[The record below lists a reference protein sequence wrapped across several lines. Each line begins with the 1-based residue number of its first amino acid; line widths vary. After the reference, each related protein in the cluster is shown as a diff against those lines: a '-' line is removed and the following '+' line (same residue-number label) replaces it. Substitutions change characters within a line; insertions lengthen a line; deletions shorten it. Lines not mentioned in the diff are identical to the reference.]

1 MATER
6 RRGSRALDTPARG
19 KRASTP
25 APSSTPSPTTEKAT
39 LRDERDQLRAE
50 CEKLRGEH
58 KKLREEHARQRDEST
73 ALHREVEALG
83 AENSQLR
90 GEREAAR
97 AEAATLQTRVTELEG
112 LVADLRRREK
122 EVEAGVVYASGVEQ
136 SAVTAQARSEDAM
149 RRAARLVARVR
160 GLEQQLEEERRRYTA
175 LEAAGRAREA
185 RLTVDSARTSAAHEE
200 RYTSQISTLEVQ
212 LREARAQLA
221 ATRAQLETSG
231 NELAETQAELREA
244 QSHAQTQRYLSLG
257 MGGLT
262 AALGIAMLIILL

>member
-19 KRASTP
+19 KRAS
-25 APSSTPSPTTEKAT
+25 APEPSPTTEKAA
-39 LRDERDQLRAE
+39 LREERDRLHAE
-50 CEKLRGEH
+50 CENLRTENTQ
-58 KKLREEHARQRDEST
+58 LN
-73 ALHREVEALG
+73 

-90 GEREAAR
+90 REHEGAR
-97 AEAATLQTRVTELEG
+97 SEAATLQARITELEG

-122 EVEAGVVYASGVEQ
+122 ELEAGVVYASGVEQ

-160 GLEQQLEEERRRYTA
+160 GLEQQVEEERRRYAA

-221 ATRAQLETSG
+221 AIRTQLETSED
-231 NELAETQAELREA
+231 ELAEAQAELSEA

-257 MGGLT
+257 MGGVA
-262 AALGIAMLIILL
+262 AALGIALLIILL

>member
-19 KRASTP
+19 KRASAP
-25 APSSTPSPTTEKAT
+25 ATSATTEKAA
-39 LRDERDQLRAE
+39 LREDRDRLRAE
-50 CEKLRGEH
+50 CENLR
-58 KKLREEHARQRDEST
+58 
-73 ALHREVEALG
+73 
-83 AENSQLR
+83 AENTQLNTDNFQLR
-90 GEREAAR
+90 REHEGAR
-97 AEAATLQTRVTELEG
+97 AEAATLQTRVAELEG
-112 LVADLRRREK
+112 LVVDLRRREK
-122 EVEAGVVYASGVEQ
+122 ELEAGVVYASGVEQ

-160 GLEQQLEEERRRYTA
+160 GLEQQVEEERRRYAA

-221 ATRAQLETSG
+221 ATRTQLETSED
-231 NELAETQAELREA
+231 ELAEAQVELSEA
-244 QSHAQTQRYLSLG
+244 QTHAQTQRYLSLG
-257 MGGLT
+257 MGGLA
-262 AALGIAMLIILL
+262 AALGIALLIILL